1 MTGENEPLKH
11 PCYDYT
17 LDDAL
22 ALARSLK
29 HGPFL
34 KHSDPT
40 PAIPEAIGIIRNSL
54 KTCCFNWITGRV
66 ALEILRYAN
75 GEDVRWY

>member
-1 MTGENEPLKH
+1 MAGENGPLKH

-29 HGPFL
+29 YGPFL
-34 KHSDPT
+34 KDSDPA
-40 PAIPEAIGIIRNSL
+40 PAIPEAIGIIRNSV
-54 KTCCFNWITGRV
+54 KACGFNWITGRV
-66 ALEILRYAN
+66 ALEILRNAN